1 MEKTL
6 RFFVYAISACYNPL
20 LYNSCGHFCGAVS
33 AFYRSFSSVS
43 PLFCVFFAQSMS
55 KLWQAR
61 FFTTVNH
68 LRDLPKTQVSEIA
81 FAGRSNAGK
90 STAINILCNQKGL
103 AFASK
108 TPGRTQHINYFSIG
122 GAHVG
127 QHRKDATRIDEIE
140 GLLVDLPGYGY
151 AEVSGGAKWHWQE
164 LLGDYVQ
171 QRQQLAALVLIMD
184 SRRPFTELDIQ
195 MLEWFAP
202 TGKPIHCILTKVDK
216 LNRNESTQAMRMA
229 RTLLAS
235 YVDANG
241 QPFPFTVQ
249 LFSALK
255 RVGIEEAN
263 LKILELL
270 GLNAPASDAES
281 APDAD
286 AESAPDS
293 APDSATTSAAETTTS
308 PLDGSDADSIEAA
321 GQKNTPHSAG

>member
-1 MEKTL
+1 
-6 RFFVYAISACYNPL
+6 
-20 LYNSCGHFCGAVS
+20 
-33 AFYRSFSSVS
+33 
-43 PLFCVFFAQSMS
+43 MS

-68 LRDLPKTQVSEIA
+68 LRELPDTQVPEVA

-90 STAINILCNQKGL
+90 STAINILTNQKGL

-127 QHRKDATRIDEIE
+127 QHRKDPVRVDEIE

-151 AEVSGGAKWHWQE
+151 AEVSGSAKLHWQK

-171 QRQQLAALVLIMD
+171 QREQLAALVLIMD
-184 SRRPFTELDIQ
+184 SRRPFTDLDIQ

-202 TGKPIHCILTKVDK
+202 TGKPIHCILTKADK
-216 LNRNESTQAMRMA
+216 LNRSEQANIVRQA
-229 RTLLAS
+229 RKVLDS
-235 YVDANG
+235 YVDEEG
-241 QPFPFTVQ
+241 EGFPFTVQ

-263 LKILELL
+263 DKVIELL
-270 GLNAPASDAES
+270 GLQDDESEEPGQPPPEASGETDPATD
-281 APDAD
+281 
-286 AESAPDS
+286 
-293 APDSATTSAAETTTS
+293 
-308 PLDGSDADSIEAA
+308 
-321 GQKNTPHSAG
+321 